1 MGILRKA
8 LDKTMN
14 YLALEKSLRILLL
27 SSVIM
32 NLGNGLWSPLLGL
45 FLTNNLGIPLLMLG
59 LMSTV
64 QRLVSSFTIF
74 PSGFLSDNFG
84 RKKMMILSIFFSI
97 LALITLFFVKTLPWI
112 FFVSIFQGLSTSF
125 MGPSKS
131 AYVIDVI
138 RDERRGRA
146 FSTLALFQ
154 SLSNV
159 IAISIAG
166 VLVSIFGF
174 YWVFGIALT
183 FEFISLVV
191 KIFYLKESFMKDTI
205 DKKTSKNSLIKQFKS
220 GLVILKNPSL
230 LAVLFGI
237 VFHQLGLGIQNPY
250 ITIYTSNI
258 LMFSLPT
265 ISLIFGLQRLGIF
278 IGHFPSGRIV
288 DKYGGEIS
296 FAFHI
301 FTTSLAM
308 ILFSLTGN
316 PFFASLILFSWG
328 LTFGLDNVS
337 RQKLIPKYKSE
348 SGVATA
354 FGVISLIAG
363 MVSLV
368 SPTIGGWVWTNF
380 SPQTVFY
387 ASAAI
392 NVLGS
397 IPLFI
402 LWFYNRNI
410 VKG

>member
-1 MGILRKA
+1 M
-8 LDKTMN
+8 
-14 YLALEKSLRILLL
+14 S
-27 SSVIM
+27 
-32 NLGNGLWSPLLGL
+32 LGNGLWSPLLGL

-64 QRLVSSFTIF
+64 QRIVSSLTIF

-97 LALITLFFVKTLPWI
+97 LTLITLFFVKTLPWI

-131 AYVIDVI
+131 AYIIDII

-146 FSTLALFQ
+146 YSTLALFQ

-166 VLVSIFGF
+166 VLASILGF
-174 YWVFGIALT
+174 YWVFGIALI
-183 FEFISLVV
+183 FEFISLIV
-191 KIFYLKESFMKDTI
+191 KIFYLKESYARDTI
-205 DKKTSKNSLIKQFKS
+205 DKKPSKKSFIKQFKS
-220 GLVILKNPSL
+220 GLIILKNPSL

-250 ITIYTSNI
+250 ITIYTRNI

-301 FTTSLAM
+301 FATSPAM
-308 ILFSLTGN
+308 ILFTITGN

-363 MVSLV
+363 IVSLI
-368 SPTIGGWVWTNF
+368 SPTIGGWVWINF

-410 VKG
+410 VKGGFDEKNLKVGN